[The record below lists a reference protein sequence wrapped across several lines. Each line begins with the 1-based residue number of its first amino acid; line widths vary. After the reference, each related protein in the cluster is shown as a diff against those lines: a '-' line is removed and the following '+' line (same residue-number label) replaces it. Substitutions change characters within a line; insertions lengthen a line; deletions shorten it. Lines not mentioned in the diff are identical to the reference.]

1 MMVTKQTLA
10 KLAALLAA
18 SWALTGGPVPAAA
31 QTPAPANYANPA
43 NWLCLPGRADACA
56 VDLSSTAVSA
66 SGGLRAQTFRP
77 AANPKIDCFYV
88 YPTVSL
94 DAGVVSDLVP
104 GPEER
109 RVVAAQFARFT
120 SACRPFAPVYR
131 QVTATALRNSLEQ
144 GEGLP
149 GRFQTAGYPD
159 VLAAWRQYMAR
170 DNGGRG
176 VVLIG
181 QGQGAELLMR
191 LLAEEIEGRPAQA
204 RLVSAI
210 LVGATVRTAPGQLTG
225 GTFNTIPLCRA
236 PTQTG
241 CVISYS
247 SYRDTAPPRQN
258 AWYGRNGESGVAAC
272 TNPANLRT
280 GRGEPKSIFSAIV
293 RGQALIADSP
303 SWAGPEKPVGTPFV
317 ETPGLIATTCAAD
330 TQGGWLSVHV
340 NAKPDKR
347 TDNINGDLL
356 VGRRIQAEAG
366 LNQID
371 LELSLG
377 NLVDIVQRQ
386 GRAYRPPRG

>member
-1 MMVTKQTLA
+1 MLTKKALATLSA
-10 KLAALLAA
+10 MIMACGALSSL
-18 SWALTGGPVPAAA
+18 PAAA
-31 QTPAPANYANPA
+31 QTPAPPPANYASGA

-56 VDLSSTAVSA
+56 VDLSSTSVSA

-94 DAGVVSDLVP
+94 DAGEVSDLVP
-104 GPEER
+104 GAEER
-109 RVVAAQFARFT
+109 RAVAAQFARFT

-149 GRFQTAGYPD
+149 GRTQTTGYPD

-181 QGQGAELLMR
+181 QEQGAELLMR
-191 LLAEEIEGRPAQA
+191 LLAEEIEGKPAQA

-210 LVGATVRTAPGQLTG
+210 LVGATVRTGAGRDTAG
-225 GTFNTIPLCRA
+225 AFDTIPLCRA

-241 CVISYS
+241 CVITYS
-247 SYRDTAPPRQN
+247 SYRDTAPPREG
-258 AWYGRNGESGVAAC
+258 AWHGRNGERGVAAC
-272 TNPANLRT
+272 TNPANLKT

-317 ETPGLIATTCAAD
+317 EVPGLIATTCASD
-330 TQGGWLSVHV
+330 TQGAWLSVHV

-347 TDNINGDLL
+347 TDVINGDLM

-366 LNQID
+366 LNLIE

-386 GRAYRPPRG
+386 GRAYKPPRG